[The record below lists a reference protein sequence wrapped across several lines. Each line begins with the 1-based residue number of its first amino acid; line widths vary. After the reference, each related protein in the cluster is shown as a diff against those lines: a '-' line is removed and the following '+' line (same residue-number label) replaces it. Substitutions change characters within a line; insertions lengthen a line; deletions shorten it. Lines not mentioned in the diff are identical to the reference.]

1 MALTKVTGQVINTT
15 TDLVVGVT
23 TVGGGISATDAYFS
37 GITTL
42 PNTTESTST
51 TTGSLI
57 VSGGVGIAKNL
68 SIGGSVSIGG
78 TLTYED
84 VTNIDSVG
92 LITARNGVSV
102 TGGTIKVG
110 SGITLSTDGDSYFT
124 GVSTFVGLSTFKD
137 TSTFED
143 GVSVTGG
150 HVHLNDSRI
159 LKLGTDTDAQIV
171 HTGAYG
177 SINVSTGNLV
187 NDIAGDWYVRNQAG
201 SENRIIAKND
211 GAVELYDDN
220 SKRLSTTSTGVD
232 VQVPGASTYLRV
244 LGGEGGDAILR
255 LHADEGDDGPDVW
268 AIFAAQAD
276 GKLKIQNGASGS
288 WEDSINCLG
297 DGAVELFY
305 DNTKR
310 FETNSTG
317 AKFIG
322 NLYADDNAELRLGDS
337 GDLQFFHNSAS
348 GESRIY
354 NSNAAGLVLIS
365 DLIKLKNNANNETML
380 QATSNGAVQIYYDNE
395 LRVATAS
402 AGVNV
407 NLTSDDTSGTPNR
420 YLNLYN
426 DNNGANTMAGL
437 RFAAASAAN
446 TDHWIYQKKHGAG
459 NGTDLIIAHGST
471 ERLRFVETGGFTFN
485 GDTAAANAIDDY
497 EEGTFTPSVS
507 SGLSGG
513 SIAYNSRSGRY
524 TKIGNLV
531 NFTWHMNISSCSLD
545 GGNLKFGGLP
555 HTAVAN
561 DGNKSGVGFKIL
573 TTGNLPEDCTFRV
586 ETNTT
591 DILVITSA
599 GDPVAANS
607 TSLDAGNRQV
617 ALAGFY
623 YV

>member
-110 SGITLSTDGDSYFT
+110 SGITLSTDGDLYSI
-124 GVSTFVGLSTFKD
+124 GVSTFVGVSTFKA
-137 TSTFED
+137 TSTFEN
-143 GVSVTGG
+143 GISVTGG

-171 HTGAYG
+171 HTGSYG
-177 SINVSTGNLV
+177 SINNSTGNFL
-187 NDIAGDWYVRNQAG
+187 NDIAGDWYVRNTAG
-201 SENRIIAKND
+201 TENRIIAKNNGAVEIYHDNTKRFETYASGSKNTGNLWLVTDDDKALFGAGTDLQISHDGTDNIINNHSADLHIKHGAEVQAKFIQD
-211 GAVELYDDN
+211 GAVELY
-220 SKRLSTTSTGVD
+220 
-232 VQVPGASTYLRV
+232 
-244 LGGEGGDAILR
+244 
-255 LHADEGDDGPDVW
+255 H
-268 AIFAAQAD
+268 
-276 GKLKIQNGASGS
+276 
-288 WEDSINCLG
+288 
-297 DGAVELFY
+297 

-317 AKFIG
+317 AKWVG
-322 NLYADDNAELRLGDS
+322 NLYADDNAELRLGDD
-337 GDLQFFHNSAS
+337 GDLQLFHNSAS
-348 GESRIY
+348 GEGRIY

-395 LRVATAS
+395 LRIATAS
-402 AGVNV
+402 AGVNL

-459 NGTDLIIAHGST
+459 NGTDLIVAHGST

-485 GDTAAANAIDDY
+485 GDTAAANALNDY

-507 SGLSGG
+507 SGLAGG
-513 SIAYNSRSGRY
+513 SISYNSRSGRY

-531 NFTWHMNISSCSLD
+531 NFTWHMNIASCSLD
-545 GGNLKFGGLP
+545 SGSLKFGGLP

-591 DILVITSA
+591 DILVVTSA
-599 GDPVAANS
+599 GDAMAANS

-623 YV
+623 YVP